1 MSDAPEQLPQNL
13 SSHPPRRRQFFSI
26 VHAIEKEAM
35 AQAPVSGNLDHEG
48 NQGTI
53 NQVDVPGRRILPLPG
68 IPMQAYKE
76 ADTLLLSR
84 LPAQV
89 YEESQTLLLPS
100 TPNPLPSI
108 PTRRQKGKPASRNG
122 VWKPG
127 TFGFNDTSASYYAVP
142 PLSWLEAVPMMV
154 LTGISQA
161 QGESKPVMQSEI
173 SGAAGAAGIVGLGNI
188 LGTVFKYI
196 STFLIQYA
204 FGPGIYGIYTL
215 ATSLVNLVS
224 SVFNLGLDDAMVRY
238 VAIYRAKKKA
248 TLLQGLTIFC
258 TSLAGIAGLIGALL
272 LLFFTPSLV
281 SLHAKSYGSKN
292 YFAQVVPVL
301 QMMAPLV
308 PLFCM
313 QIVWVGG
320 LRGFKAFKWR
330 VLAANILQ
338 PVALILLLLGVIFF
352 FSNLRIYGVAIAL
365 LVSTAFSVVLNL
377 FFLLRQ
383 VSRVATAESKQYE
396 VREWLGF
403 ASLNFLT
410 TIIDTVLDSIDTI
423 LLAVFS
429 IPFIEI
435 GQYGAALRYSIFI
448 SVPLLS
454 LNNIFAPTIAE
465 LHSKG
470 ERRKL
475 ESMFKVITKWT
486 ITFSLPIFL
495 IVTLFSP
502 YLLGLSGLSF
512 EPAWPLLIAFAIG
525 GLINAGTGAVG
536 YMLLMTGHNK
546 LSFINSLVAVATNIG
561 LGIVLTPRYGVMGTA
576 ISTGLAICVLNLMR
590 LLQVGL
596 ILKMQP
602 YRWDTLKP
610 VCAGLSSALL
620 IGVALYLL
628 HTFKLSIVLG
638 HALLSAQLLMIP
650 IFLIIYVE
658 LLILFK
664 GSPEDEIVINS
675 LRKKFLGG
683 KNGKKQS

>member
-1 MSDAPEQLPQNL
+1 MSDVPEQLPPNL
-13 SSHPPRRRQFFSI
+13 SSHPPRRKQFFS
-26 VHAIEKEAM
+26 VAQAIEKEAA
-35 AQAPVSGNLDHEG
+35 AQAPVSGNLDREG
-48 NQGTI
+48 NRWTT
-53 NQVDVPGRRILPLPG
+53 NRAPGRQELPLPG

-76 ADTLLLSR
+76 ADTLLLPR
-84 LPAQV
+84 VPAQP
-89 YEESQTLLLPS
+89 YEEAQTLLLPS
-100 TPNPLPSI
+100 TPRPLPSV
-108 PTRRQKGKPASRNG
+108 PARPQKGKPASRNG

-127 TFGFNDTSASYYAVP
+127 TFGFNDTSAGHDAAP
-142 PLSWLEAVPMMV
+142 ALDRLETLPMMV
-154 LTGISQA
+154 LTGISRA
-161 QGESKPVMQSEI
+161 QGESRPVMQSEI
-173 SGAAGAAGIVGLGNI
+173 SGAAGAAGLVGLGNI

-204 FGPGIYGIYTL
+204 FGAGIYGIYTL

-248 TLLQGLTIFC
+248 TSLQGLTIFC
-258 TSLAGIAGLIGALL
+258 TSLAGIAGLVGALL
-272 LLFFTPSLV
+272 LLFFTPSLMTLDM
-281 SLHAKSYGSKN
+281 SLHVKSFSGRNSL
-292 YFAQVVPVL
+292 AQVVPVL

-308 PLFCM
+308 PLFSM

-338 PVALILLLLGVIFF
+338 PVALILLLLGVISFF
-352 FSNLRIYGVAIAL
+352 PKFGIYGVAIAL
-365 LVSTAFSVVLNL
+365 LVSTGFSVVLNL
-377 FFLLRQ
+377 FFLFRQ
-383 VSRVATAESKQYE
+383 VSRVATAGSKEYE

-410 TIIDTVLDSIDTI
+410 TIVDTVLDSIDTI

-429 IPFIEI
+429 IPFIQI

-454 LNNIFAPTIAE
+454 LNNVFAPTIAE

-475 ESMFKVITKWT
+475 ASMFKVVTKWT
-486 ITFSLPIFL
+486 IAFSLPIFL
-495 IVTLFSP
+495 VVTLFSP
-502 YLLGLSGLSF
+502 YLLGLSGRDF
-512 EPAWPLLIAFAIG
+512 VPAWPLLIAFATG

-561 LGIVLTPRYGVMGTA
+561 LGIVLTPRYGAMGTA

-610 VCAGLSSALL
+610 LCAGLISALL
-620 IGVALYLL
+620 IGGALFLL
-628 HTFKLSIVLG
+628 RNFTLSKVLG
-638 HALLSAQLLMIP
+638 HAILPAQLFLIP
-650 IFLIIYVE
+650 IFLALYVE

-664 GSPEDEIVINS
+664 GGPEDEIVIKS
-675 LRKKFLGG
+675 LRKKFLR
-683 KNGKKQS
+683 GKKQS

>member
-1 MSDAPEQLPQNL
+1 MSDAPEQLPRDL
-13 SSHPPRRRQFFSI
+13 SSHPPRRRQFFPI
-26 VHAIEKEAM
+26 VHAIEKEAT
-35 AQAPVSGNLDHEG
+35 AQVPVSGNLDHEG

-53 NQVDVPGRRILPLPG
+53 NQVDVPGQRTLPLPS
-68 IPMQAYKE
+68 IRAQAYKE
-76 ADTLLLSR
+76 ADTLLLPR
-84 LPAQV
+84 VPAQA
-89 YEESQTLLLPS
+89 YEEAQTLLLPS

-108 PTRRQKGKPASRNG
+108 PARPQKGKPASRNG

-127 TFGFNDTSASYYAVP
+127 TFGFNDTSASHYAVP
-142 PLSWLEAVPMMV
+142 PLSWLETVPMMV

-188 LGTVFKYI
+188 LGTVFKFI

-204 FGPGIYGIYTL
+204 FGAGIYGIYTL

-224 SVFNLGLDDAMVRY
+224 SAFNLGLDDAMVRY

-248 TLLQGLTIFC
+248 TSLQGLTIFC

-272 LLFFTPSLV
+272 LLFFTPSLA
-281 SLHAKSYGSKN
+281 SLHAKAYGGKN
-292 YFAQVVPVL
+292 SFAQVVPVL

-338 PVALILLLLGVIFF
+338 PVSLIMLLLGVIFF
-352 FSNLRIYGVAIAL
+352 FSNLGIYGVAIAL

-377 FFLLRQ
+377 FFLFRQ

-429 IPFIEI
+429 IPLIQI
-435 GQYGAALRYSIFI
+435 GQYGAAIRYSIFI

-475 ESMFKVITKWT
+475 ESMFKIVTKWT
-486 ITFSLPIFL
+486 ISFSLPIFL

-502 YLLGLSGLSF
+502 YLLGLSGPSF
-512 EPAWPLLIAFAIG
+512 VPAWPLLIAFAIG

-536 YMLLMTGHNK
+536 YMLLMTGYNK

-561 LGIVLTPRYGVMGTA
+561 LGIVLTPRYGAMGTA

-590 LLQVGL
+590 LLQVRL

-602 YRWDTLKP
+602 YRRDTLKP
-610 VCAGLSSALL
+610 LCAGLISALL
-620 IGVALYLL
+620 IGGALFLL
-628 HTFKLSIVLG
+628 RDFKLSRVLG
-638 HALLSAQLLMIP
+638 HAILPAQLLLIP
-650 IFLIIYVE
+650 IFLAIYVE

-664 GSPEDEIVINS
+664 GSPEDEIVVNS

-683 KNGKKQS
+683 KNKKRRR

>member
-35 AQAPVSGNLDHEG
+35 AQVPVSGNLDHEG

-53 NQVDVPGRRILPLPG
+53 NQVDVPGQRISPLLG

-76 ADTLLLSR
+76 ADTLLLPR
-84 LPAQV
+84 VPAQA
-89 YEESQTLLLPS
+89 YEEAQTLLLPS

-108 PTRRQKGKPASRNG
+108 PARRQKGKPASRNG

-127 TFGFNDTSASYYAVP
+127 TFGFNDTSAGYYAVP
-142 PLSWLEAVPMMV
+142 PLSWLETVPMMV

-188 LGTVFKYI
+188 LGTLFKYI

-215 ATSLVNLVS
+215 AMSLVNLVS

-248 TLLQGLTIFC
+248 TSLQGLTIFC

-281 SLHAKSYGSKN
+281 SLHAKSYGGKN

-338 PVALILLLLGVIFF
+338 PVALILLLLGVLFF
-352 FSNLRIYGVAIAL
+352 FSNLGIYGVAIAF

-377 FFLLRQ
+377 FFLFRQ
-383 VSRVATAESKQYE
+383 ISRVATAESKQYE

-435 GQYGAALRYSIFI
+435 GYYGAALRYSIFI

-486 ITFSLPIFL
+486 IMFSLPIFL

-502 YLLGLSGLSF
+502 YLLGLSGQSF
-512 EPAWPLLIAFAIG
+512 ELAWPLLIAFAIG

-546 LSFINSLVAVATNIG
+546 LSFINSLVAVATNVG
-561 LGIVLTPRYGVMGTA
+561 LGIVLTPRYGAMGTA

-590 LLQVGL
+590 LLQVRL

-610 VCAGLSSALL
+610 LCAGLISALL
-620 IGVALYLL
+620 IGGALFLL
-628 HTFKLSIVLG
+628 RDFKLSRMLG
-638 HALLSAQLLMIP
+638 HAILPAQLLLIP
-650 IFLIIYVE
+650 IFLAIYVE

-675 LRKKFLGG
+675 LRKKFLR
-683 KNGKKQS
+683 GKK

>member
-35 AQAPVSGNLDHEG
+35 AQGPVSGNLDHEG
-48 NQGTI
+48 NQGTT
-53 NQVDVPGRRILPLPG
+53 NQVYVPGQQTSPLLG

-76 ADTLLLSR
+76 ADTLLLPR
-84 LPAQV
+84 LPAQA
-89 YEESQTLLLPS
+89 YEEAQTLLLPS

-108 PTRRQKGKPASRNG
+108 PVRPQKGKPASRNG

-127 TFGFNDTSASYYAVP
+127 TFGFNDINASHYAVP
-142 PLSWLEAVPMMV
+142 PLSWLETVPMMV

-188 LGTVFKYI
+188 LGTVFKFI

-204 FGPGIYGIYTL
+204 FGAGIYGIYTL

-248 TLLQGLTIFC
+248 TSLQGLTIFC

-281 SLHAKSYGSKN
+281 SLHAKSFGGKN

-352 FSNLRIYGVAIAL
+352 FSNLGIYGVVIAL
-365 LVSTAFSVVLNL
+365 LASTAFSVVLNL
-377 FFLLRQ
+377 FFLFRQ

-429 IPFIEI
+429 IPFTEI

-502 YLLGLSGLSF
+502 YLLGLSGPSF
-512 EPAWPLLIAFAIG
+512 ELAWPLLIAFAIG

-561 LGIVLTPRYGVMGTA
+561 LGIVLTPRYGAMGTA

-590 LLQVGL
+590 LLQVRL

-610 VCAGLSSALL
+610 VCAGLISALL

-638 HALLSAQLLMIP
+638 HAILSAQLLMIP
-650 IFLIIYVE
+650 IFLVIYAE

-683 KNGKKQS
+683 KNKKRR

>member
-1 MSDAPEQLPQNL
+1 
-13 SSHPPRRRQFFSI
+13 
-26 VHAIEKEAM
+26 M
-35 AQAPVSGNLDHEG
+35 AQVPVSGNLDHEG

-53 NQVDVPGRRILPLPG
+53 NQVDVPGQQTSPLPS

-76 ADTLLLSR
+76 ADTLLGPRVSAR
-84 LPAQV
+84 A
-89 YEESQTLLLPS
+89 YEEAQTLLLPS
-100 TPNPLPSI
+100 TPSPLPSV
-108 PTRRQKGKPASRNG
+108 PVRPQKGKPASRNG

-127 TFGFNDTSASYYAVP
+127 TFGFNDTSGSHYAVP
-142 PLSWLEAVPMMV
+142 ASSWLETLPMMV

-161 QGESKPVMQSEI
+161 QGESRPVMQSEI
-173 SGAAGAAGIVGLGNI
+173 SGAAGAAGLVGLGNI

-204 FGPGIYGIYTL
+204 FGAGIYGLYTL

-248 TLLQGLTIFC
+248 TSLQGLTIFC
-258 TSLAGIAGLIGALL
+258 TSLAGIAGLVGALL
-272 LLFFTPSLV
+272 LLFFTPSLMALDA
-281 SLHAKSYGSKN
+281 SLHGGKN
-292 YFAQVVPVL
+292 SFAQVAPVL

-308 PLFCM
+308 PLFSM

-330 VLAANILQ
+330 VLTGNILQ

-352 FSNLRIYGVAIAL
+352 FYNLGIYGVAMAL

-377 FFLLRQ
+377 VFLFRQ

-429 IPFIEI
+429 IPFIQI

-465 LHSKG
+465 LHSRG

-475 ESMFKVITKWT
+475 ASMFKVVTKWT
-486 ITFSLPIFL
+486 ISFSLPIFL
-495 IVTLFSP
+495 IVSLFSP
-502 YLLGLSGLSF
+502 YLLGLSGPGF
-512 EPAWPLLIAFAIG
+512 VPAWPLLIAFAIG

-536 YMLLMTGHNK
+536 YMLLMTGYNK

-561 LGIVLTPRYGVMGTA
+561 LGIVLTPRYGAMGTA

-590 LLQVGL
+590 LLQVRL

-602 YRWDTLKP
+602 YRRDTLKP
-610 VCAGLSSALL
+610 VCAGLISALL
-620 IGVALYLL
+620 IGGALFLL
-628 HTFKLSIVLG
+628 RNFKLSRVLG
-638 HALLSAQLLMIP
+638 HAILPAQLLLIP
-650 IFLIIYVE
+650 IFLAIYVE

-675 LRKKFLGG
+675 LRKKFLR
-683 KNGKKQS
+683 GKKHS

>member
-35 AQAPVSGNLDHEG
+35 AQVPVSGNLDHEG
-48 NQGTI
+48 NQVTI
-53 NQVDVPGRRILPLPG
+53 NQVDVPDPRTSPLLG

-76 ADTLLLSR
+76 ADTLLLPR
-84 LPAQV
+84 LPAQA
-89 YEESQTLLLPS
+89 YEEAQTLLLPS
-100 TPNPLPSI
+100 TPKPLPSI
-108 PTRRQKGKPASRNG
+108 PARPQKGKPASRNG

-127 TFGFNDTSASYYAVP
+127 TFGFNDTSASYYPVP
-142 PLSWLEAVPMMV
+142 PLSWLETVPMMV

-188 LGTVFKYI
+188 LGTVFKFI

-248 TLLQGLTIFC
+248 TSLQGLTIFC

-281 SLHAKSYGSKN
+281 SLHAKSFGGKN
-292 YFAQVVPVL
+292 NFAQVVPVL

-352 FSNLRIYGVAIAL
+352 FSNLGIYGVVIAL
-365 LVSTAFSVVLNL
+365 LASTAFSVVLNL
-377 FFLLRQ
+377 FFLFRQ

-435 GQYGAALRYSIFI
+435 GYYGAALRYSIFI

-486 ITFSLPIFL
+486 IMFSLPIFL

-502 YLLGLSGLSF
+502 YLLGLSGQSF
-512 EPAWPLLIAFAIG
+512 ELAWPLLIAFAIG

-561 LGIVLTPRYGVMGTA
+561 LGIVLTPRYGAMGTA

-590 LLQVGL
+590 LLQVRL

-610 VCAGLSSALL
+610 LCAGLISALL
-620 IGVALYLL
+620 IGGALFLL
-628 HTFKLSIVLG
+628 RDFKLSRMLG
-638 HALLSAQLLMIP
+638 HAILPAQLLLIP
-650 IFLIIYVE
+650 IFLAIYVE

-675 LRKKFLGG
+675 LRKKFLR
-683 KNGKKQS
+683 GKK

>member
-1 MSDAPEQLPQNL
+1 MSDAPEQLPRDL

-26 VHAIEKEAM
+26 AHAIEKEAM
-35 AQAPVSGNLDHEG
+35 AQLPVSGNLAHEG

-53 NQVDVPGRRILPLPG
+53 NQVDVPGQQTSPLLG
-68 IPMQAYKE
+68 LPMQAYKE
-76 ADTLLLSR
+76 ADTLLLPR
-84 LPAQV
+84 VPVQA
-89 YEESQTLLLPS
+89 YEEADTLLLPS

-108 PTRRQKGKPASRNG
+108 PARPQKGKPASRNG

-127 TFGFNDTSASYYAVP
+127 TFGFNDTSASHDAVP
-142 PLSWLEAVPMMV
+142 QLSWLETVPMMV

-173 SGAAGAAGIVGLGNI
+173 SGAAGAAGLVGLGNI

-248 TLLQGLTIFC
+248 TSLQGLTIFC

-272 LLFFTPSLV
+272 LLFFTPSLMTLDA
-281 SLHAKSYGSKN
+281 SLHAKSFGGKN
-292 YFAQVVPVL
+292 SFAQVVPVL

-313 QIVWVGG
+313 QTVWVGG

-352 FSNLRIYGVAIAL
+352 FYQLGIYGVAIAL

-377 FFLLRQ
+377 FFLFRQ

-475 ESMFKVITKWT
+475 ESMFKVVTKWT
-486 ITFSLPIFL
+486 VSFSLPIFL

-502 YLLGLSGLSF
+502 YLLGLSGRDF
-512 EPAWPLLIAFAIG
+512 VPAWPLLIAFAIG

-561 LGIVLTPRYGVMGTA
+561 LGIVLTPRYGAMGTA

-590 LLQVGL
+590 LLQVRL

-610 VCAGLSSALL
+610 LCAGLISALL
-620 IGVALYLL
+620 IGGALFLL
-628 HTFKLSIVLG
+628 RNFTLSRVLG
-638 HALLSAQLLMIP
+638 HAILPAQLLLIP
-650 IFLIIYVE
+650 IFLALYVE

-664 GSPEDEIVINS
+664 GSPEDEIVVNS
-675 LRKKFLGG
+675 LRKKFLR
-683 KNGKKQS
+683 GKK

>member
-13 SSHPPRRRQFFSI
+13 SLHPPRRRQFFSI

-48 NQGTI
+48 NQGTT
-53 NQVDVPGRRILPLPG
+53 NQVYVPGSRTSPLLG
-68 IPMQAYKE
+68 IPMQEYKE
-76 ADTLLLSR
+76 ADTLLLPR
-84 LPAQV
+84 VPVQA
-89 YEESQTLLLPS
+89 YEEADTLLLPS

-108 PTRRQKGKPASRNG
+108 PARPQKGKPASRNG

-142 PLSWLEAVPMMV
+142 PLSWLETVPMMV

-188 LGTVFKYI
+188 LGTLFKYI

-215 ATSLVNLVS
+215 AMSLVNLVS

-248 TLLQGLTIFC
+248 TSLQGLTIFC

-281 SLHAKSYGSKN
+281 SLHAKSYGGKN

-338 PVALILLLLGVIFF
+338 PVALILLLLGVLFF
-352 FSNLRIYGVAIAL
+352 FSNLGIYGVAIAL

-377 FFLLRQ
+377 FFLFRQ

-486 ITFSLPIFL
+486 IMFSLPIFL

-502 YLLGLSGLSF
+502 YLLGLSGQSF
-512 EPAWPLLIAFAIG
+512 ELAWPLLIAFAIG

-561 LGIVLTPRYGVMGTA
+561 LGIVLTPRYGAMGTA

-590 LLQVGL
+590 LLQVRL

-610 VCAGLSSALL
+610 LCAGLISALL
-620 IGVALYLL
+620 IGGALFLL
-628 HTFKLSIVLG
+628 RDFKLSRMLG
-638 HALLSAQLLMIP
+638 HAILPAQLLLIP
-650 IFLIIYVE
+650 IFLAIYVE

-675 LRKKFLGG
+675 LRKKFLRG
-683 KNGKKQS
+683 KI

>member
-1 MSDAPEQLPQNL
+1 MSDAPEQLPRDL

-26 VHAIEKEAM
+26 AHAIEKEAM
-35 AQAPVSGNLDHEG
+35 AQLPVSGNLAHEG

-53 NQVDVPGRRILPLPG
+53 NQVDVPGQQTSPLLG
-68 IPMQAYKE
+68 LPMQAYKE
-76 ADTLLLSR
+76 ADTLLLPR
-84 LPAQV
+84 VPVQA
-89 YEESQTLLLPS
+89 YEEADTLLLPS

-108 PTRRQKGKPASRNG
+108 PARPQKGKPASRNG

-127 TFGFNDTSASYYAVP
+127 TFGFNDTSASHDAVP
-142 PLSWLEAVPMMV
+142 QLSWLETVPMMV

-173 SGAAGAAGIVGLGNI
+173 SGAAGAAGLVGLGNI

-248 TLLQGLTIFC
+248 TSLQGLTIFC

-272 LLFFTPSLV
+272 LLFFTPSLMTLDA
-281 SLHAKSYGSKN
+281 SLHAKSFSGKN
-292 YFAQVVPVL
+292 SFAQVVPVL

-313 QIVWVGG
+313 QTVWVGG

-352 FSNLRIYGVAIAL
+352 FYQLGIYGVAIAL

-377 FFLLRQ
+377 FFLFRQ

-475 ESMFKVITKWT
+475 ESMFKVVTKWT
-486 ITFSLPIFL
+486 VSFSLPIFL

-502 YLLGLSGLSF
+502 YLLGLSGRDF
-512 EPAWPLLIAFAIG
+512 VPAWPLLIAFAIG

-561 LGIVLTPRYGVMGTA
+561 LGIVLTPRYGAMGTA

-590 LLQVGL
+590 LLQVRL

-610 VCAGLSSALL
+610 LCAGLISALL
-620 IGVALYLL
+620 IGGALFLL
-628 HTFKLSIVLG
+628 RNFTLSRVLG
-638 HALLSAQLLMIP
+638 HAILPAQLLLIP
-650 IFLIIYVE
+650 IFLALYVE

-664 GSPEDEIVINS
+664 GSPEDEIVVNS
-675 LRKKFLGG
+675 LRKKFLR
-683 KNGKKQS
+683 GKK

>member
-13 SSHPPRRRQFFSI
+13 SLHPPRRRQFFSI

-48 NQGTI
+48 SQGTT
-53 NQVDVPGRRILPLPG
+53 NQVYVPGQRTSPLLG

-76 ADTLLLSR
+76 ADTLLLPR
-84 LPAQV
+84 VPAQA
-89 YEESQTLLLPS
+89 YEEADTLLLPS

-108 PTRRQKGKPASRNG
+108 PARPQKGKPASRNG

-127 TFGFNDTSASYYAVP
+127 TFGFNDTSASHDAVP
-142 PLSWLEAVPMMV
+142 QLSWLETVPMMV

-248 TLLQGLTIFC
+248 TSLQGLTIFC

-272 LLFFTPSLV
+272 LLFFTPSLMTLDA
-281 SLHAKSYGSKN
+281 SLHAKSFGGKN
-292 YFAQVVPVL
+292 SFAQVVPVL

-313 QIVWVGG
+313 QTVWVGG

-338 PVALILLLLGVIFF
+338 PVALILLLSGVIFF
-352 FSNLRIYGVAIAL
+352 FYQLGIYGVAIAL

-377 FFLLRQ
+377 FFLFRQ

-475 ESMFKVITKWT
+475 ESMFKVVTKWT
-486 ITFSLPIFL
+486 VSFSLPIFL

-502 YLLGLSGLSF
+502 YLLGLSGRDF
-512 EPAWPLLIAFAIG
+512 VPAWPLLIAFAIG

-561 LGIVLTPRYGVMGTA
+561 LGIVLTPRYGAMGTA

-590 LLQVGL
+590 LLQVRL

-610 VCAGLSSALL
+610 LCAGLISALL
-620 IGVALYLL
+620 IGGALFLL
-628 HTFKLSIVLG
+628 RNFTLSRVLG
-638 HALLSAQLLMIP
+638 HAILPAQLLLIP
-650 IFLIIYVE
+650 IFLALYVE

-664 GSPEDEIVINS
+664 GSPEDEIVVNS
-675 LRKKFLGG
+675 LRKKFLR
-683 KNGKKQS
+683 GKK

>member
-1 MSDAPEQLPQNL
+1 MSDAPEQLPRDL

-26 VHAIEKEAM
+26 AHAIEKEAM
-35 AQAPVSGNLDHEG
+35 AQLPVSGNLAHEG

-53 NQVDVPGRRILPLPG
+53 NQVDVPGQQTSPLLG
-68 IPMQAYKE
+68 LPMQAYKE
-76 ADTLLLSR
+76 ADTLLLPR
-84 LPAQV
+84 VPVQA
-89 YEESQTLLLPS
+89 YEEADTLLLPS

-108 PTRRQKGKPASRNG
+108 PARPQKGKPASRNG

-127 TFGFNDTSASYYAVP
+127 TFGFNDTSASHDAVP
-142 PLSWLEAVPMMV
+142 QLSWLETVPMMV

-248 TLLQGLTIFC
+248 TSLQGLTIFC

-272 LLFFTPSLV
+272 LLFFTPSLMTLDA
-281 SLHAKSYGSKN
+281 SLHAKSFGGKN
-292 YFAQVVPVL
+292 SFAQVVPVL

-313 QIVWVGG
+313 QTVWVGG

-352 FSNLRIYGVAIAL
+352 FYQLGIYGVAIAL

-377 FFLLRQ
+377 FFLFRQ

-475 ESMFKVITKWT
+475 ESMFKVVTKWT
-486 ITFSLPIFL
+486 VSFSLPIFL

-502 YLLGLSGLSF
+502 YLLGLSGRDF
-512 EPAWPLLIAFAIG
+512 VPAWPLLIAFAIG

-561 LGIVLTPRYGVMGTA
+561 LGIVLTPRYGAMGTA

-590 LLQVGL
+590 LLQVRL

-610 VCAGLSSALL
+610 LCAGLISALL
-620 IGVALYLL
+620 IGGALFLL
-628 HTFKLSIVLG
+628 RNFTLSRVLG
-638 HALLSAQLLMIP
+638 HAILPAQLLLIP
-650 IFLIIYVE
+650 IFLALYVE

-664 GSPEDEIVINS
+664 GSPEDEIVVNS
-675 LRKKFLGG
+675 LRKKFLR
-683 KNGKKQS
+683 GKK